1 MGRIKTKIDTVYN
14 SNAKKDITIV
24 HISDIHFSTNTNVNR
39 LNRISKYINNIK
51 ADYIMITGDTLD
63 DPLVIKDDNKIREL
77 VVFLTDIAKNTK
89 VFISLGNHDIVY
101 NNGYIFFNKLNDLY
115 NIYVLNNT
123 SYEDEFIYV
132 AGFTIPTEYY
142 YNISMCE
149 STEVLLDYL
158 SKQDKIINKLPS
170 KKIKIS
176 LIHSPIRLTE
186 KEVLKKLHEYDIMLC
201 GHTHGGMVPSIFK
214 FLFKDNYGLI
224 SPTKSFFPAV
234 AKGKIE
240 KEINNKKITIIIN
253 EAITKLSLKAGKIL
267 SHLNIF
273 WRISVNKIIIM
284 KRKRYITK

>member
-1 MGRIKTKIDTVYN
+1 MGRIKTKIDTIYN

-39 LNRISKYINNIK
+39 LNRISRYINNIK

-63 DPLVIKDDNKIREL
+63 DPLVVKDDNKIREL

-123 SYEDEFIYV
+123 SYEDDFIYI

-158 SKQDKIINKLPS
+158 DKQDKIINKLPN
-170 KKIKIS
+170 KKIKIA
-176 LIHSPIRLTE
+176 LIHSPIRLTD

-201 GHTHGGMVPSIFK
+201 GHTHGGMVPSILK

-224 SPTKSFFPAV
+224 SPTKNLFPSV

-253 EAITKLSLKAGKIL
+253 EAITKLSLKSGKIL

-284 KRKRYITK
+284 KRKRYLSK